1 MTEET
6 TQAEEQQC
14 PEDIAIGK
22 IVKYRGIRG
31 QIRLT
36 YKDAPYVAV
45 ITFPQDVGRIASQY
59 HEDWPINQLSCY
71 NHD

>member
-1 MTEET
+1 MTEKT
-6 TQAEEQQC
+6 TQAEEQQR

-31 QIRLT
+31 QIRLI

-45 ITFPQDVGRIASQY
+45 ITFPQDVEGNKSRHY
-59 HEDWPINQLSCY
+59 EDWPINQLDCK
-71 NHD
+71 